1 MIREIL
7 KRFLN
12 PDNTKNYLLDKYI
25 SSFDLLWLK
34 MIIKKDKISKTD
46 LINFFLSKQYHSL
59 KIFQI
64 KYFYLF
70 IKLWNKFTNF
80 TIEKII
86 IKIIYKEYLR
96 SISTKKM
103 SFHEFKKKMYEY
115 FFYYVSFIDQLNQF
129 YQSFVLKNKKMN
141 KFLTKLKDISILLKN
156 ENIERG
162 KKNNLIDEI
171 GSINKKHQKLFYS
184 SKYDNVI
191 MYYQKLL
198 LKLDS
203 FIFNKNN
210 IFMLSN
216 VNYGY
221 LNAFLVSIKYNF
233 KTKGNIYKSQIFETF
248 MLLSNFSRLMDRYG
262 FKTTYNDTK
271 NITIDN
277 TNYIL
282 EEFN

>member
-233 KTKGNIYKSQIFETF
+233 KIKGNIYKSQIFETF

-277 TNYIL
+277 TNYII